1 MSQKNTSQAEHAYQQ
16 LRTEIL
22 ECQLMPGTRLTES
35 LTLERLALG
44 KTPVREALQRLIN
57 DNLMVVIPRHGY
69 EVAPISLRDVEE
81 VFGLRAII
89 EPQAVV
95 MAIGRLEPKTF
106 KHLHKLAKTGYD
118 LQNPKSIQAFQQANT
133 EFHSIIAKASG
144 NRRLAAIVEQ
154 CLAESRRL
162 IQFGMLIQPRS
173 EEATHEHE
181 DLLEALEQKDQQ
193 AVLSIAKRQIEASK
207 QMVLQSLLS
216 SRVVQ
221 EAAIQINQKN

>member
-1 MSQKNTSQAEHAYQQ
+1 MSKKNLSQAEYAYQH
-16 LRTEIL
+16 LRSEIL

-35 LTLERLALG
+35 GTLERLSLG
-44 KTPVREALQRLIN
+44 KTPVREALQRLVN

-81 VFGLRAII
+81 VFGLRTII

-95 MAIGRLEPKTF
+95 MAIGKLEKKTL
-106 KHLHKLAKTGYD
+106 KHLHLLARTGYD
-118 LQNPKSIQAFQQANT
+118 PQNPKSIQAFQQANT

-144 NRRLAAIVEQ
+144 NRRLAGIVES

-181 DLLEALEQKDQQ
+181 DLLHALEQKDQQ
-193 AVLSIAKRQIEASK
+193 AAMEISVRQIQASK
-207 QMVLQSLLS
+207 RMVLQSLLS
-216 SRVVQ
+216 SKGVQ
-221 EAAIQINQKN
+221 EAPIIPPTP

>member
-1 MSQKNTSQAEHAYQQ
+1 MSRKNTSQAEYAYQH
-16 LRTEIL
+16 LRSEIL

-35 LTLERLALG
+35 GTLERLSLG
-44 KTPVREALQRLIN
+44 KTPVREALQRLVN

-81 VFGLRAII
+81 VFGLRTII

-95 MAIGRLEPKTF
+95 MAIGKLEKKTL
-106 KHLHKLAKTGYD
+106 KHLHQLARTGYD
-118 LQNPKSIQAFQQANT
+118 PQSQKSIQAFQQANT

-144 NRRLAAIVEQ
+144 NRRLAGIVES

-181 DLLEALEQKDQQ
+181 DLLHALEQKDKQ
-193 AVLSIAKRQIEASK
+193 AAMEISIRQIQASK

-216 SRVVQ
+216 SKGVQ
-221 EAAIQINQKN
+221 EAPITPPKP